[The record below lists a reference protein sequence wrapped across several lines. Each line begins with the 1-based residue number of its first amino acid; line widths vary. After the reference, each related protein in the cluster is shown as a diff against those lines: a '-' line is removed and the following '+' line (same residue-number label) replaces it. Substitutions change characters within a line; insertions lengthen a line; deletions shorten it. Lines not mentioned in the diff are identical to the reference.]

1 MEMDALTDALLAEP
15 STERAAPLV
24 DLDRFVYDRAPLFVY
39 WEATR
44 ACDLACQH
52 CRADAI
58 ARRHPLELTTTE
70 AQRLFDD
77 IGTFAEDGGR
87 TPHIVVTGGDP
98 LHRPDLFELIAYG
111 RDNGLTFSVTPAG
124 TARLNESHVRRF
136 RDLGVSSVAL
146 SLDGSNPERHD
157 AFRGV
162 DGSFQWTIDGARMVV
177 EQGLPLQIN
186 TMVTATTLDDLSNIA
201 QLVYELDVTRWALFF
216 LIATG
221 RGRQLREI
229 TPAESE
235 RFLNGLVDLVDDS
248 DVWFAIKTTEAHH
261 FRRIYHQRQRARGL
275 SDGEILETPV
285 GRGYGVR
292 DGNGVV
298 FVSHTGEVYPSGF
311 LPVNAGNVRTA
322 SLVDLYRHGDIF
334 QAVRD
339 VDRLKGKCG
348 VCPFRAL
355 CGGSRA
361 RAYAATGDPLAADP
375 LCPYRPPAWGANGAT
390 VGPTASHDASSEGE
404 LR

>member
-1 MEMDALTDALLAEP
+1 MTTTDALLAEP
-15 STERAAPLV
+15 STERPAPLFAP
-24 DLDRFVYDRAPLFVY
+24 DRFVYDRAPLLVY
-39 WEATR
+39 WESTR

-58 ARRHPLELTTTE
+58 AERHPLELATDE
-70 AQRLFDD
+70 AKRLLDD
-77 IGTFAEDGGR
+77 IKRFAEDDGR
-87 TPHIVVTGGDP
+87 VPHVVVTGGDP

-111 RDNGLTFSVTPAG
+111 RDHGLTFSVTPAG
-124 TARLNESHVRRF
+124 TARLSEDHIRRF

-162 DGSFQWTIDGARMVV
+162 DGSFRWTIDGARMVV
-177 EQGLPLQIN
+177 ERGLPLQIN
-186 TMVTATTLDDLSNIA
+186 TMVTATTLDDLPNIEA
-201 QLVYELDVTRWALFF
+201 LVRSFGLTRWALFF

-221 RGRQLREI
+221 RGRHLTEI

-235 RFLNGLVDLVDDS
+235 RFLNGLADLVDDP
-248 DVWFAIKTTEAHH
+248 DVGYAIKTTEAHH

-275 SDGEILETPV
+275 SDDEILKTSV

-311 LPVNAGNVRTA
+311 LPVNAGNVRA
-322 SLVDLYRHGDIF
+322 ESLVDLYRDGEIF
-334 QAVRD
+334 QGVRN

-348 VCPFRAL
+348 VCPFRSL

-361 RAYAATGDPLAADP
+361 RAHAATGDCLAADP
-375 LCPYRPPAWGANGAT
+375 LCSYWPARL
-390 VGPTASHDASSEGE
+390 DE
-404 LR
+404 LSAERAA

>member
-1 MEMDALTDALLAEP
+1 MTMSTETLLAEP
-15 STERAAPLV
+15 ATERPEPLF
-24 DLDRFVYDRAPLFVY
+24 LPDRFVYDRAPLLVY

-70 AQRLFDD
+70 AERLLDE
-77 IGTFAEDGGR
+77 IGTFVEDGGR
-87 TPHIVVTGGDP
+87 APHVVITGGDP

-111 RDNGLTFSVTPAG
+111 RERGLTFSVTPAG
-124 TARLNESHVRRF
+124 TARLSEDHIQLF
-136 RDLGVSSVAL
+136 RDLGVTSVAL
-146 SLDGSNPERHD
+146 SLDGSSPERHD

-162 DGSFQWTIDGARMVV
+162 DGSFQWTLDGAHMVR
-177 EQGLPLQIN
+177 EHGLPLQIN
-186 TMVTATTLDDLSNIA
+186 TMVTATTLDDLPNIE
-201 QLVYELDVTRWALFF
+201 VRVRELDVARWALFF
-216 LIATG
+216 LISTG
-221 RGRQLREI
+221 RGRHLQEI
-229 TPAESE
+229 TPGESE
-235 RFLNGLVDLVDDS
+235 RFLNGLVNLVDDP
-248 DVWFAIKTTEAHH
+248 DLPFAIKTTEAHH
-261 FRRIYHQRQRARGL
+261 FRRIHHQRQQARGA
-275 SDGEILETPV
+275 SDDEILKTPV

-311 LPVNAGNVRTA
+311 LPLKAANLRQA
-322 SLVDLYRHGDIF
+322 SLVATYRHGQVF
-334 QAVRD
+334 QDVRD

-348 VCPFRAL
+348 VCPFRSI

-375 LCPYRPPAWGANGAT
+375 LCPYQPPIAT
-390 VGPTASHDASSEGE
+390 
-404 LR
+404 